1 MLPFVGGDVGEQL
14 LLGDARIAH
23 QHIYPA
29 QRLLRRMERDLA
41 AGAGCHITLDGDAA
55 GQLLFQSRRRVG
67 VGVVEHR
74 HTVARRVKRPRCRC
88 TDAPVAAGDQ
98 HTPPVGRPG
107 RCLRLRFGCCGR
119 FRLRHIRRCRFCGW
133 LRPAVRQHD
142 GRFLIGCGFPRFSRG
157 FRSGLFRRLG
167 QLHRCGVLVLQ
178 IECQLKFVIVQ
189 ESALLSLVLCP
200 RKNPHRQE
208 ELPFH
213 APQNSALLTSS
224 GQVRSCG
231 VPGND
236 CVWFRQV
243 SIE

>member
-1 MLPFVGGDVGEQL
+1 
-14 LLGDARIAH
+14 
-23 QHIYPA
+23 
-29 QRLLRRMERDLA
+29 MERDLT
-41 AGAGCHITLDGDAA
+41 AGAGCHIALDGDAA

-74 HTVARRVKRPRCRC
+74 HTVARRVKRPRCC
-88 TDAPVAAGDQ
+88 CADATVAAGDQ

-107 RCLRLRFGCCGR
+107 RCLRLRFGCCGC
-119 FRLRHIRRCRFCGW
+119 FRLRHVRRCRFCGR